1 MLFGSDWLANLYLGF
16 FLFGFLFTSLSL
28 VLNLGHFGGGAHDV
42 GHDLGHAGHVPHDLG
57 HAGHIPHDLGHAAHA
72 PDFHAG
78 DHTHGGGEGHGANL
92 SEQIQGLSPL
102 NLPTILSFLTW
113 FGGAGYIFQST
124 MHLGPIVSTVLALIS
139 GTAGGALVFFVLSY
153 VLWRGQ
159 TTPMRRADFY
169 LPGTRARVVSSIS
182 AEGTGEIV
190 FSKGGSRRVEGAR
203 SATGQPLTKGTDVV
217 ITRYEKGLAYVQP
230 ASVMADLPPP
240 VAARVD
246 PAGEP
251 NTHPL
256 NGNAS
261 YTRDLRNP

>member
-16 FLFGFLFTSLSL
+16 FLFGFLFTALSL
-28 VLNLGHFGGGAHDV
+28 VLNLGHFGGGMHDV
-42 GHDLGHAGHVPHDLG
+42 SHDLGHAGHLPHDLG
-57 HAGHIPHDLGHAAHA
+57 HAGHG

-78 DHTHGGGEGHGANL
+78 DHGHAGGEAHGPNL
-92 SEQIQGLSPL
+92 SEQIEGLSPL

-124 MHLGPIVSTVLALIS
+124 MHLGPIVSTILALIS
-139 GTAGGALVFFVLSY
+139 GAAGGALVFFVLSY
-153 VLWRGQ
+153 ILWRGQ
-159 TTPMRRADFY
+159 TTPMRRADFH
-169 LPGTRARVVSSIS
+169 LPGTRARVVSGIA

-203 SATGQPLTKGTDVV
+203 SATGQPLPKGTEVV
-217 ITRYEKGLAYVQP
+217 ISRYERGLAYVQP
-230 ASVMADLPPP
+230 APITADIPPP

-246 PAGEP
+246 PAAET

-261 YTRDLRNP
+261 YTRDLRNQ

>member
-1 MLFGSDWLANLYLGF
+1 MLFGSDWLANVYLGF

-28 VLNLGHFGGGAHDV
+28 ILNLGHFGGGMHDMS
-42 GHDLGHAGHVPHDLG
+42 HDLGHAGHLPHDLG
-57 HAGHIPHDLGHAAHA
+57 HAGHG

-78 DHTHGGGEGHGANL
+78 DHAHADAGHGHSL
-92 SEQIQGLSPL
+92 SEQIDGLSPL

-124 MHLGPIVSTVLALIS
+124 LHLGPIVSTVLALIS
-139 GTAGGALVFFVLSY
+139 GAAGGALVFFILSY
-153 VLWRGQ
+153 VIWRGQ

-169 LPGTRARVVSSIS
+169 LPGTRARVVSGIT

-203 SATGQPLTKGTDVV
+203 SATGQPLPKGTEVV

-230 ASVMADLPPP
+230 APVTADIPPP
-240 VAARVD
+240 VAARVE
-246 PAGEP
+246 PAEV

-256 NGNAS
+256 NGNGS
-261 YTRDLRNP
+261 YTRDLRNQ